1 MINELFTTVIT
12 SINVFLL
19 ILSRV
24 IGFISVAPVYGRNGI
39 PMYVKIGLSIIVS
52 YIVLPFLIFETP
64 APIGS
69 AELIFLSFKEVI
81 TGLGLGLIAQ
91 LFFSIFASAGS
102 IIDMDLGLSMSQ
114 VYDPQIGGQV
124 TVTSKFMDIFAYLIF
139 LYIDGHHYLMRAII
153 NSFYILPLGEAHIAN
168 DNFINFIIK
177 LFDYLLISSITI
189 AIPIIISIFLGN
201 LLLAFMAKIMPQM
214 NVFIVGMPFK
224 IFMGLIIFI
233 ISLPYMG
240 DLIRKILMNIYQYL
254 YLFLDIVKG

>member
-1 MINELFTTVIT
+1 
-12 SINVFLL
+12 
-19 ILSRV
+19 
-24 IGFISVAPVYGRNGI
+24 
-39 PMYVKIGLSIIVS
+39 
-52 YIVLPFLIFETP
+52 
-64 APIGS
+64 
-69 AELIFLSFKEVI
+69 
-81 TGLGLGLIAQ
+81 
-91 LFFSIFASAGS
+91 
-102 IIDMDLGLSMSQ
+102 
-114 VYDPQIGGQV
+114 
-124 TVTSKFMDIFAYLIF
+124 MDIFAYLIF

-153 NSFYILPLGEAHIAN
+153 NSFYILPLGEVHIAN

-214 NVFIVGMPFK
+214 NVFVVGMPFK

-240 DLIRKILMNIYQYL
+240 DLIRMIVMNIYQYL

>member
-39 PMYVKIGLSIIVS
+39 PLYVKIGLSIIVS
-52 YIVLPFLIFETP
+52 YIILPFLVFEIST
-64 APIGS
+64 PIGS
-69 AELIFLSFKEVI
+69 PELIFMSFKEVI

-91 LFFSIFASAGS
+91 LFFSIFASAGA
-102 IIDMDLGLSMSQ
+102 IIDMELGLSMSQ

-124 TVTSKFMDIFAYLIF
+124 TVTSKFLDIFAYLIF

-153 NSFYILPLGEAHIAN
+153 NSFYILPLGSAQISN
-168 DNFINFIIK
+168 DNFINFTSK
-177 LFDYLLISSITI
+177 LVSYIFVSAITI

-224 IFMGLIIFI
+224 IFLGLIIFI
-233 ISLPYMG
+233 ISLPYIG
-240 DLIRKILMNIYQYL
+240 EVIRKILMNIYEYL
-254 YLFLDIVKG
+254 YLFLEVVKG

>member
-39 PMYVKIGLSIIVS
+39 PSYVKIGLSIIVS
-52 YIVLPFLIFETP
+52 YIVLPFLVFEVS

-69 AELIFLSFKEVI
+69 SELIFMSFKEVI

-91 LFFSIFASAGS
+91 LFFSIFASAGA
-102 IIDMDLGLSMSQ
+102 IIDMELGLSMSQ

-124 TVTSKFMDIFAYLIF
+124 TVTSKFIDIFAYLIF
-139 LYIDGHHYLMRAII
+139 LYIDGHHYLMKAII
-153 NSFYILPLGEAHIAN
+153 NSFYILPLGSAQISN
-168 DNFINFIIK
+168 DNFINFASK
-177 LFDYLLISSITI
+177 LISYIFVSAITI

-224 IFMGLIIFI
+224 IFLGLIIFI
-233 ISLPYMG
+233 ISLPYIG
-240 DLIRKILMNIYQYL
+240 ELIRKILMNIYEYL
-254 YLFLDIVKG
+254 YLFLEVVKG